1 MTENP
6 RHPRYNSL
14 TRRGSSYYGRARL
27 FTTLYMY
34 ERWQQMIDLSQT
46 PYLEETTNETEKVK
60 QWKYVGISHAM
71 LEQNEQADTIK
82 AKLNDLL
89 AHNQT
94 ERTKAVEAAEKKATE
109 ERGKRREEKR
119 GRQKRSYRQGEK
131 RRQAKLG
138 Y

>member
-1 MTENP
+1 
-6 RHPRYNSL
+6 
-14 TRRGSSYYGRARL
+14 
-27 FTTLYMY
+27 MY

-89 AHNQT
+89 AHNRQ
-94 ERTKAVEAAEKKATE
+94 ERTKA
-109 ERGKRREEKR
+109 RG
-119 GRQKRSYRQGEK
+119 GC
-131 RRQAKLG
+131 
-138 Y
+138 